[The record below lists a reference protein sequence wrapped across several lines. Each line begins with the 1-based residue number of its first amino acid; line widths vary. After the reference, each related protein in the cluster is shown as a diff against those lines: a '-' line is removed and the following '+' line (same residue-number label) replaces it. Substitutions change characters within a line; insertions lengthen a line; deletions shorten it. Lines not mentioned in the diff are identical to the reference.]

1 MNVSWNSNSP
11 TGVKFGLLAN
21 FAGTGWAALVQLV
34 CVPLFVKFLGIE
46 GYGLIGFYLMLQ
58 TLFQV
63 MDLGLSPTVNREMAR
78 YTVQP
83 EKAGEARDLV
93 RTLEV
98 GYWFI
103 GLILGA
109 ALFAS
114 ASWIATHWIKSSA
127 LSVSAVTR
135 ALMLMGFLAVLQ
147 WPISFYQG
155 ALMGL
160 HRQALFNIL
169 KIVAVTIGNGGAV
182 LILWHVSSTIEAF
195 LLWQVAVWAVQA
207 VLIAY
212 FVWRSLPCS
221 VQKARFNP
229 HVVRGVWRFAIG
241 MSGIT
246 LVGLIITQVDKVLVS
261 KLLTLRIFGYYVL
274 AWTVANGLVIVSS
287 AIFNVVF
294 PRLSAQVAASDE
306 DGVRKSY
313 HRGAQLMAVM
323 VLPPAAVLSFF
334 SFDILRLW
342 TRSTETAAFDAQIL
356 SVLVIGSALNALLYL
371 PYALQLAFG
380 WTKLSFVAGVLS
392 IAILIPS
399 LFPLTKYFGAIG
411 AASMWAVLNI
421 LNMLIAVPVMHR
433 RLLRGETWRY
443 YRDIG
448 LPLLAT
454 MGVAMLG
461 RLVFVDL
468 SSPFVTLACIS
479 SVWLACLVVA
489 VLAAPHVRSW
499 VLTQVID
506 VKLQYGNAS
515 WKQ

>member
-1 MNVSWNSNSP
+1 MNASRDPKSLS
-11 TGVKFGLLAN
+11 GLKRALLAN
-21 FAGTGWAALVQLV
+21 FVGTGWAALVQLA
-34 CVPLFVKFLGIE
+34 CMPLYVKFLGIE

-58 TLFQV
+58 SLFQV

-78 YTVQP
+78 YSVQP
-83 EKAGEARDLV
+83 EKANEARDLV

-109 ALFAS
+109 VLFTS

-127 LSVSAVTR
+127 LPVSSITG
-135 ALMLMGFLAVLQ
+135 ALMLMGVLAVLQ

-160 HRQALFNIL
+160 HRQVLFNIL
-169 KIVAVTIGNGGAV
+169 KIAAVTASNIGAV
-182 LILWHVSSTIEAF
+182 LILWRVSSTIKAF
-195 LLWQVAVWAVQA
+195 LLWQVGVYAVQA
-207 VLIAY
+207 VLIAV
-212 FVWRSLPCS
+212 FVWNSLPS
-221 VQKARFNP
+221 SDRAARFNP
-229 HVVRGVWRFAIG
+229 SIVKGVWRFALG

-246 LVGLIITQVDKVLVS
+246 LIGLIITQVDKVLVS
-261 KLLTLRIFGYYVL
+261 KLLTLRIFGYYAL
-274 AWTVANGLVIVSS
+274 AWTVANGLVITSS
-287 AIFNVVF
+287 AIFNVIF

-306 DGVRKSY
+306 EGVRQSY

-342 TRSTETAAFDAQIL
+342 TRSTETAAFDANIL

-392 IAILIPS
+392 VVILIPS
-399 LFPLTKYFGAIG
+399 LFPLTKYFGALG

-421 LNMLIAVPVMHR
+421 LNMLIAVPLMHR
-433 RLLRGETWRY
+433 RLLRGEAWRY
-443 YRDIG
+443 FRDIG

-454 MGVAMLG
+454 MGIAMLG
-461 RLVFVDL
+461 RVVFADL
-468 SSPFVTLACIS
+468 SSPFATLACILI
-479 SVWLACLVVA
+479 VWLGCLVVA
-489 VLAAPHVRSW
+489 VLAAPHIRSW
-499 VLTQVID
+499 VLSQVMD
-506 VKLQYGNAS
+506 AKLQYGSAS
-515 WKQ
+515 GKL

>member
-1 MNVSWNSNSP
+1 MNASRNAKSLSGLKP
-11 TGVKFGLLAN
+11 ALLAN
-21 FAGTGWAALVQLV
+21 FVGTGWAALVQLA
-34 CVPLFVKFLGIE
+34 CIPLYIKFLGIE

-78 YTVQP
+78 YSVQP

-109 ALFAS
+109 VLFIS
-114 ASWIATHWIKSSA
+114 ASWIANHWIKSST
-127 LSVSAVTR
+127 LPVSGISKAV
-135 ALMLMGFLAVLQ
+135 MLMGVLAVLQ

-160 HRQALFNIL
+160 HRQVLFNIL
-169 KIVAVTIGNGGAV
+169 KIVVVTVSNGGAV
-182 LILWHVSSTIEAF
+182 LVLWRVSPTIRAF
-195 LLWQVAVWAVQA
+195 LVWQVAVCAIQA
-207 VLIAY
+207 ALIAV
-212 FVWRSLPCS
+212 FVWSSLPS
-221 VQKARFNP
+221 SARTARFNP
-229 HVVRGVWRFAIG
+229 SVVRGVWRFAVG

-246 LVGLIITQVDKVLVS
+246 LIGLIITQVDKVLVS
-261 KLLTLRIFGYYVL
+261 KLLTLRIFGYYAL
-274 AWTVANGLVIVSS
+274 AWTVANGLVIISS
-287 AIFNVVF
+287 AIFNVIF

-306 DGVRKSY
+306 DGVRQSY

-334 SFDILRLW
+334 SFEILRLW
-342 TRSTETAAFDAQIL
+342 TRSTETAAFDARIL
-356 SVLVIGSALNALLYL
+356 TVLVVGSALNSLLYL

-392 IAILIPS
+392 VAILIPS

-421 LNMLIAVPVMHR
+421 LNMLIVVPVMHR
-433 RLLRGETWRY
+433 RLLQGETWRY
-443 YRDIG
+443 FADIG
-448 LPLLAT
+448 LPLVAT
-454 MGVAMLG
+454 MVIAMLG
-461 RLVFVDL
+461 RLVFADL
-468 SSPFVTLACIS
+468 NSPFVTLACIL
-479 SVWLACLVVA
+479 SVWFGCLVVA
-489 VLAAPHVRSW
+489 VLAAPYVRSW
-499 VLTQVID
+499 VVAQVMSA
-506 VKLQYGNAS
+506 KLQYGNAS
-515 WKQ
+515 WKL